1 MARRNTKP
9 KALQPI
15 AFGFR
20 RFFVVSV
27 FITVMATLAGRAFYL
42 QAVNA
47 EFLVEQGNARHLR
60 AVKQNAVRGMIVDRN
75 GAPLA
80 ISTPV
85 DSVWAHPGQFADAS
99 NRWSELARVL
109 GVAREQIASLVMR
122 NSGREFMYLK
132 RHVTPDVA
140 DKVNKMKISGVSLL
154 REYRRYYPAGAVTGH
169 VLGFTNIDDQGQEG
183 IELMFEK
190 ELGARAGKK
199 LVFKDRYGNIVESVE
214 EIQPAIAGKDV
225 HITLDRRL
233 QYLVY
238 RELTDAVKRHKA
250 RAASAVMMDAQSG
263 EILAMVN
270 APDFNPNNRSHFK
283 GRLFRNRAVTD
294 VFEPG
299 STLKPFTIAAALE
312 AGLYKPASR
321 INTAPG
327 AIKVGGKLIRDTHNN
342 GMLTVAGAL
351 QKSSNVGLTKI
362 ALSMTRDVMWDNF
375 NSLGFGT
382 VSGVSLPG
390 EVAGTLLD
398 AKRWVQ
404 MDQAA
409 MSFGY
414 GISVNA
420 LQLARAYTAIANDG
434 VLAPAHIIPAKELVA
449 HRVFSK
455 QTARQ
460 VRDML
465 EMAAGGEGTG
475 AAAQVQHYRVAGKTG
490 TVHKLVNGDYAEDQY
505 LSLFAGMA
513 PATDPHIVMVVMI
526 DDPRGKYFGG
536 QVAAP
541 VFGKVMAGTMRIL
554 NIKPDSPVINNQ
566 WAHAKTGG
574 AT

>member
-20 RFFVVSV
+20 RFFMVAV
-27 FITVMATLAGRAFYL
+27 FIAIMGTLAGRAFYL
-42 QAVNA
+42 QAINA

-85 DSVWAHPGQFADAS
+85 DSVWAHPAQFAEAS
-99 NRWSELARVL
+99 HGWPELARVL
-109 GVAREQIASLVMR
+109 GMTREQIASLTIR
-122 NSGREFMYLK
+122 NHGREFMYLK

-140 DKVNKMKISGVSLL
+140 DKVKKMNLAGVSLL

-169 VLGFTNIDDQGQEG
+169 VLGFTNIDDQGLEG

-214 EIQPAIAGKDV
+214 EIQPAVAGKDV

-270 APDFNPNNRSHFK
+270 APDFNPNNRAHFK

-299 STLKPFTIAAALE
+299 STLKPFTVAAALE
-312 AGLYKPASR
+312 AGLYKPTSR

-327 AIKVGGKLIRDTHNN
+327 VIKVGGKLIRDTHNN

-362 ALSMTRDVMWDNF
+362 ALSMTRDVMWENF
-375 NSLGFGT
+375 NSLGFGRA
-382 VSGVSLPG
+382 SGVSLPG

-398 AKRWVQ
+398 ARRWVQ

-434 VLAPAHIIPAKELVA
+434 VLAPAHIVPAKELVA

-465 EMAAGGEGTG
+465 EMAAGGGGTG

-490 TVHKLVNGDYAEDQY
+490 TVHKLVDGDYAEDQY

-554 NIKPDSPVINNQ
+554 NITPDAPVINNQ
-566 WAHAKTGG
+566 WVHAKTGG

>member
-1 MARRNTKP
+1 MAKRNTKP
-9 KALQPI
+9 KALKPI

-20 RFFVVSV
+20 RFFVVAV
-27 FITVMATLAGRAFYL
+27 FLAVMGTLAGRAVYL
-42 QAVNA
+42 QVINA
-47 EFLVEQGNARHLR
+47 EFLVAQGNARHLR
-60 AVKQNAVRGMIVDRN
+60 VVKQNAVRGMIVDRN

-85 DSVWAHPGQFADAS
+85 DSVWVHPAHFSEAS
-99 NRWSELARVL
+99 DRWLELAKTL
-109 GVAREQIASLVMR
+109 GMRREQIASQVVR
-122 NSGREFMYLK
+122 NKGREFMYLR

-140 DKVNKMKISGVSLL
+140 SKIKSLKIPGVALL
-154 REYRRYYPAGAVTGH
+154 REYRRYYPTGAVTGH

-190 ELGARAGKK
+190 ELAARPGKK
-199 LVFKDRYGNIVESVE
+199 QVFKDRYGNIVESVE
-214 EIQPAIAGKDV
+214 QLQPAIAGKDV
-225 HITLDRRL
+225 RITLDRRL
-233 QYLVY
+233 QYLLY
-238 RELTDAVKRHKA
+238 RELTGAVKYHKA
-250 RAASAVMMDAQSG
+250 RAASAVMMDVQTG

-270 APDFNPNNRSHFK
+270 APDFNPNNRSNFK

-299 STLKPFTIAAALE
+299 STLKPFTVAAALE
-312 AGLYKPASR
+312 GGLYTPASR

-327 AIKVGGKLIRDTHNN
+327 VIKVGSKLIHDTHNH

-362 ALSMTRDVMWDNF
+362 ALSMTREAMWENF
-375 NSLGFGT
+375 NAMGFGKP
-382 VSGVSLPG
+382 SGVSLPG
-390 EVAGTLLD
+390 EAAGTLLN
-398 AKRWVQ
+398 AKRWMK

-434 VLAPAHIIPAKELVA
+434 VLAPAHIVPVKEAVA
-449 HRVFSK
+449 QRVFSK

-475 AAAQVQHYRVAGKTG
+475 AAAQVQHYRIAGKTG
-490 TVHKLVNGDYAEDQY
+490 TVHKLVNGKYAEDRY

-513 PATDPHIVMVVMI
+513 PAADPRIVMVVMI
-526 DDPRGKYFGG
+526 DDPKGKYFGG

-541 VFGKVMAGTMRIL
+541 VFGSVMAGAMRIL
-554 NIKPDSPVINNQ
+554 NITPDAPVLNRQ
-566 WAHAKTGG
+566 WANANTGG